1 MVNKFDLVTGGDVI
15 IAKPVS
21 DFGAAENLG
30 VFASMRNVK
39 QLNVLVQLAAG
50 TGVEH
55 VTLELEQATSMA
67 GAGAKPLNIS
77 RLHYKVGAN
86 LAVVN
91 SWTLAPGIDRETP
104 VASWLSSLAGAATL
118 QLAAIIRIDE
128 DDLDTN
134 NGFSCVRF
142 KMADAGTARNGV
154 CLYIATEMGY
164 QGLSKPS
171 LAV

>member
-1 MVNKFDLVTGGDVI
+1 MF
-15 IAKPVS
+15 
-21 DFGAAENLG
+21 
-30 VFASMRNVK
+30 
-39 QLNVLVQLAAG
+39 VLLQLAAG

-55 VTLELEQATSMA
+55 VTLQLEQAQNIGGT
-67 GAGAKPLNIS
+67 GAKPLNITQ
-77 RLHYKVGAN
+77 LHYKIGAN

-91 SWTLAPGIDRETP
+91 SWTKAPSIARELP

-118 QLAAIIRIDE
+118 QLAAMIRIDE

-142 KMADAGTARNGV
+142 KMADAGSARNGV

-164 QGLSKPS
+164 QGVSHPTI
-171 LAV
+171 AV

>member
-21 DFGAAENLG
+21 DFGAAANTG
-30 VFASMRNVK
+30 VWASMRHVK
-39 QLNVLVQLAAG
+39 QLNVLLQLAAG

-55 VTLELEQATSMA
+55 VTLELEQATSAA
-67 GAGAKPLNIS
+67 GAGAKPLSIT
-77 RLHYKVGAN
+77 RLHFKVGAD
-86 LAVVN
+86 LSVVN
-91 SWTLAPGIDRETP
+91 SWTKAPGIGRNAP

-118 QLAAIIRIDE
+118 QLAAILRIDE

-134 NGFSCVRF
+134 NGFTFVRF
-142 KMADAGTARNGV
+142 KMADPGAARNGV

-164 QGLSKPS
+164 QGVDKPS